1 MYAQRASLIAF
12 FVLAVWTRATSAG
25 ELELKLGQVR
35 ASSLT
40 PGQAQSFV
48 VSLGAG
54 DFARIGV
61 NPRGQ
66 TLIVKTY
73 DPTGKLWIATNQG
86 LAMLDHLRLPK
97 TDRKPAIY
105 IENVTVGRNSQ
116 APQARAAPPT
126 RTS

>member
-73 DPTGKLWIATNQG
+73 DPTGKPFRGAELGSEERVNSTLTGI
-86 LAMLDHLRLPK
+86 K
-97 TDRKPAIY
+97 TG
-105 IENVTVGRNSQ
+105 E
-116 APQARAAPPT
+116 
-126 RTS
+126 